1 VVPNWSRFRVITVVV
16 LASALSAA
24 CGNGDSSTPDQPPDE
39 AAATTTVAPP
49 GTTCSPRVDV
59 VVFVNPA
66 ASQAAVD
73 AVGTA
78 LTALP
83 GVLGVSYADQQ
94 TAYEEFQRLFADNPE
109 MLATVDP
116 EVLPPSFRLTLDD
129 PTRVQDVMTA
139 AQSLDGVGQVVPADP
154 PADNSSVC

>member
-1 VVPNWSRFRVITVVV
+1 VPNWSRFRVISVVV

-24 CGNGDSSTPDQPPDE
+24 CGNGDSSTPDQ
-39 AAATTTVAPP
+39 AAATTTDAPP
-49 GTTCSPRVDV
+49 GTTCLPRIDV

-66 ASQAAVD
+66 ASEAAVD

-129 PTRVQDVMTA
+129 PTRVQDVMTT